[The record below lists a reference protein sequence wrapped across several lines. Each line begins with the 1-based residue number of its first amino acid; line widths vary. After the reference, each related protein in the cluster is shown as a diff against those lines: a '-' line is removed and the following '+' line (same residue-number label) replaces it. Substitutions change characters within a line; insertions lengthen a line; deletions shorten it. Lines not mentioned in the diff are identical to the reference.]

1 MTFAAT
7 FPGPIEDVFYSNEP
21 KFLEFYLRKNPD
33 KIEYGVAKS
42 ERINVNQG
50 LNFGLRLPMEFIPDP
65 WTIIEDQ
72 HDLDKEM
79 KEREIKAKQE
89 EDKRV
94 IKEAEMLAWQ

>member
-1 MTFAAT
+1 
-7 FPGPIEDVFYSNEP
+7 
-21 KFLEFYLRKNPD
+21 
-33 KIEYGVAKS
+33 
-42 ERINVNQG
+42 
-50 LNFGLRLPMEFIPDP
+50 MEFIPDP